1 MRDGRGFGVVCGC
14 ALVSTERTFSV
25 TRDAKAESKKGR
37 DDVTTRWICLDG
49 PDGGGHSTHAD
60 ALAAALAARGID
72 AVSWHH
78 PRHPDGATG
87 LVRVEHYIDARRAL
101 WTLRNAV
108 AVVDRG
114 PFSGLVHA
122 RACVAAC
129 VPGAPGD
136 GLAAMDCATFGGD
149 CAVAYLDVLGP
160 DGAPDD
166 ATLDARLLLRGE
178 DPRDSHHERAQWRR
192 LAAAEGWPVVDT
204 SGPREATGAALL
216 AWALRV
222 LA

>member
-1 MRDGRGFGVVCGC
+1 
-14 ALVSTERTFSV
+14 
-25 TRDAKAESKKGR
+25 
-37 DDVTTRWICLDG
+37 VTTLWISIDG

-78 PRHPDGATG
+78 PVHPAGAVG
-87 LVRVEHYIDARRAL
+87 LARVVHYEASRR
-101 WTLRNAV
+101 WTRWLDLAEAPHAV
-108 AVVDRG
+108 YVLDRG
-114 PFSGLVHA
+114 PWSGLVHA
-122 RACVAAC
+122 RALEAQDTRRLDSGHSVAA
-129 VPGAPGD
+129 AELALWWD
-136 GLAAMDCATFGGD
+136 GLPVVM
-149 CAVAYLDVLGP
+149 LDVL
-160 DGAPDD
+160 DASGAPDD
-166 ATLDARLLLRGE
+166 ATLDARLRDRGE

-192 LAAAEGWPVVDT
+192 LAASEGWLVVDT

>member
-1 MRDGRGFGVVCGC
+1 MRDARGFGVVCGC

-78 PRHPDGATG
+78 PVHPAGAVG
-87 LVRVEHYIDARRAL
+87 LARVCHYERSRM
-101 WTLRNAV
+101 WTRWLDLAEAPHAV
-108 AVVDRG
+108 YVLDRG
-114 PFSGLVHA
+114 PWSGLVHA
-122 RACVAAC
+122 RALEAQDTRRLDSGHSVAA
-129 VPGAPGD
+129 AE
-136 GLAAMDCATFGGD
+136 LALWWDD
-149 CAVAYLDVLGP
+149 LPVALLD
-160 DGAPDD
+160 ASD

-178 DPRDSHHERAQWRR
+178 DPRESHHERAQWRR
-192 LAAAEGWPVVDT
+192 LAASERWPVVDT
-204 SGPREATGAALL
+204 SGPREAVGAALL